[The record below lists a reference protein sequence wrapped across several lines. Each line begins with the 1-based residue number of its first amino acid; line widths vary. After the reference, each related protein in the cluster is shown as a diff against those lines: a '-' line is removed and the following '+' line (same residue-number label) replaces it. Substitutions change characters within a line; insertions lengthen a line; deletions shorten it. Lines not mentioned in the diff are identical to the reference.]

1 MKDFLTYINEHKMD
15 KFISNTYP
23 DDPVKS
29 AVYDYVAGLTT
40 SINNMLRKNQDYPK
54 ITSLLDKAFIE
65 ATKINVYRTVDWDY
79 MKNIHGITKE
89 NLQDKIGS
97 TIINK
102 GYMSTTSEYQSPWA
116 SRWLSDDLILHITS
130 EKPYPF
136 IDINSMFRDDEI
148 DCTSQNEYL
157 LPRNTKM
164 RIIGVELK
172 KGKQYDKNG
181 TYQIELEI
189 VN

>member
-1 MKDFLTYINEHKMD
+1 MKALNEYINEHKLD
-15 KFISNTYP
+15 KYITNTYP

-29 AVYDYVAGLTT
+29 AVYDYVAGYTT
-40 SINNMLRKNQDYPK
+40 SVNAELRKGKKWDNVTKY
-54 ITSLLDKAFIE
+54 LDKAFNE

-116 SRWLSDDLILHITS
+116 NRWTDGELILHIVS
-130 EKPYPF
+130 DKPYPF

-148 DCTSQNEYL
+148 DCASQKEYL
-157 LPRNTKM
+157 LPRNTKLE
-164 RIIGVELK
+164 IISVDLK
-172 KGKQYDKNG
+172 KGKLYDKDG
-181 TYQIELEI
+181 TYQIELKI
-189 VN
+189 K